1 MRKVLLTGVAAAA
14 LTGAFCGTS
23 FAAPPAPM
31 MDWSG
36 FYTGGHI
43 GWGKGR
49 FVGTWIDTSSDA
61 LYPFSTRPS
70 GILAGLHTGQN
81 WQMNTFVYGWEADVS
96 GLGGW
101 SETVTGFATASQG
114 VTTKMSLLASLRGR
128 LGVTLD
134 PKVLVYVTGGLG
146 YTRAKGT
153 AFNSVVSN
161 SASFNSFGGV
171 VGAGAEWKQNQNFS
185 WRLEGLWYF
194 FDKSRNIFVVTDQN
208 VALKLKDAVVVRF
221 GGTFHY

>member
-1 MRKVLLTGVAAAA
+1 
-14 LTGAFCGTS
+14 
-23 FAAPPAPM
+23 
-31 MDWSG
+31 
-36 FYTGGHI
+36 
-43 GWGKGR
+43 
-49 FVGTWIDTSSDA
+49 
-61 LYPFSTRPS
+61 
-70 GILAGLHTGQN
+70 
-81 WQMNTFVYGWEADVS
+81 
-96 GLGGW
+96 
-101 SETVTGFATASQG
+101 
-114 VTTKMSLLASLRGR
+114 MSLLASLRGR

-208 VALKLKDAVVVRF
+208 VELKLKDAVVVRF